1 MKTSP
6 IIPASFKGLD
16 MKRYGGF
23 LAILSILLTGCLP
36 VRPNF
41 NPPQITQLQAR
52 AIQTRNY
59 EGLDQK
65 TVLKTVLN
73 VLQDEGFIVHYGDV
87 ELGLLNASKELVEIN
102 NNDFITQ
109 FIESLGLGNTL
120 YTFDS
125 TIEATAN
132 ISEFGKKIKVRLSVQ
147 RKIAFSGSG
156 QIMTV
161 NQINDP
167 KFYQEFFVKVD
178 KGLFIQKQGL

>member
-1 MKTSP
+1 
-6 IIPASFKGLD
+6 
-16 MKRYGGF
+16 MKRYGGL

-52 AIQTRNY
+52 AIQTRSY
-59 EGLDQK
+59 DGLDQK

-87 ELGLLNASKELVEIN
+87 ELGLLNASKELVEN
-102 NNDFITQ
+102 TKTDFASQ
-109 FIESLGLGNTL
+109 FMASLGNANALRNAV
-120 YTFDS
+120 S
-125 TIEATAN
+125 SIEATAN
-132 ISEFGKKIKVRLSVQ
+132 ISEFGKQIKVRMNFQ
-147 RKIAFSGSG
+147 RKVGNDQLPVDVS
-156 QIMTV
+156 
-161 NQINDP
+161 QINDP